1 MVALGVGVEWLFVC
15 VCVCVSY
22 VCVCVCMCVCC
33 GCLYVL
39 YSGVCMWV
47 PVRVLY
53 LFITG
58 CMYVYVRAY
67 VCVCVRV

>member
-1 MVALGVGVEWLFVC
+1 MVALGVRVEWLFVC
-15 VCVCVSY
+15 VYVCVSY
-22 VCVCVCMCVCC
+22 VCVCVCVCC

-53 LFITG
+53 PFITG